1 MFVFQ
6 VSPNTKESWYKIT
19 GEIAEMRVLRAHGLT
34 PRFMGFDVAN
44 GFASDVYLW
53 DYILNVEPIIDEF
66 RAEIMD
72 FVNSILTEIWALT
85 NNVSMNEFSLT
96 FAPPIQ
102 STLDDF
108 KERGDPA
115 NQPPPAQPAQ
125 QPGNDPNNNP
135 TATDPNSDPNNPNN
149 DNNEND

>member
-1 MFVFQ
+1 
-6 VSPNTKESWYKIT
+6 
-19 GEIAEMRVLRAHGLT
+19 MRVLRAHGLT

-72 FVNSILTEIWALT
+72 FVNSILTEVWALT

-102 STLDDF
+102 STLEDF

-115 NQPPPAQPAQ
+115 NQPPPPAQPAQ
-125 QPGNDPNNNP
+125 QPGNDPENNP
-135 TATDPNSDPNNPNN
+135 TATDPNNDPNNPNN
-149 DNNEND
+149 DNNDND